1 MNKKKLIKKKVR
13 LVLGILLLNIV
24 ALLSYKIITKLNYK
38 NEVTERTKVIPSFS
52 FFDLK
57 GKKFTNKNLKNKS
70 IVFIYFNSD
79 CDYCHSK
86 ASKIKEKL
94 QKFNNV
100 QLVFISFEEKKRILK
115 FARQYKLDNRENIV
129 FLEDR
134 MGEFSK
140 LFDVNSIP
148 YIVIY
153 DSNGKL
159 LKKFKG
165 ITKINDILKVLE

>member
-1 MNKKKLIKKKVR
+1 M
-13 LVLGILLLNIV
+13 G
-24 ALLSYKIITKLNYK
+24 YKITVKLKYK
-38 NEVTERTKVIPSFS
+38 KEVAEKIKVLPNFS

-57 GKKFTNKNLKNKS
+57 GEKFANNNLKNND

-79 CDYCHSK
+79 CDYCHSE
-86 ASKIKEKL
+86 ASKIEEKL
-94 QKFNNV
+94 LEFKNT
-100 QLVFISFEEKKRILK
+100 QLVFISFEEKERIAK
-115 FARQYKLDNRENIV
+115 FARQYKLNNRENIV

-134 MGEFSK
+134 KGEFSK
-140 LFDVNSIP
+140 LFDVHSIP

-165 ITKINDILKVLE
+165 ITKINDVLKVLE